1 MSKSSMVCILLG
13 MGREHVFVACIVSQ
27 MVVAQRGLGNFP
39 FKVGIL
45 GDVVRG
51 RGGREIQVVP
61 NLVTKDIKESILGRD
76 NRSSG

>member
-13 MGREHVFVACIVSQ
+13 TRREHVFVACIVSQ

-39 FKVGIL
+39 FKGGIL

-61 NLVTKDIKESILGRD
+61 NVVTKYIKESILRRD